1 MEVLIMIGQ
10 VVLALG
16 ILVTL
21 HELGH
26 MMPARWF
33 GMRVEKF
40 YLFFDAWG
48 KKLFSKKSGDT
59 EYGIGWLPLGGYV
72 KIAGMVDESMDTK
85 GLKEEPEEWEFRA
98 KPAWQRLIVMLGGVT
113 VNLILGILIFAGL
126 TFFLG
131 EGYIANKD
139 VSAGIY
145 AGKIAREIG
154 FQHGDKIISVNGK
167 EIIRF
172 ADALDPSYLLE
183 GGAVYKVDRQG
194 NQVEIRI
201 PDDMLKRISETEGKE
216 GFFGPA
222 QPFSVDRVA
231 KGSPAALGGL
241 LPGDRIVSIA
251 GQPIQFFQEV
261 KPILMENKCCKVDVG
276 IKRGAADS
284 LVKLKLVVSEN
295 ATLGFFPKTEL
306 KESFEEKGLFES
318 LSIGYSD
325 AFDILKFNIL
335 GFSKLFSGEVK
346 ASQAVSGPVGIASE
360 FFGGHFSWPK
370 FWRNTG
376 ILSLILAFMNL
387 LPIPALDGGHS
398 VFLLYEM
405 ITRRP
410 PSLKFMEWAQ
420 TIGMI
425 LILGLMVFAFGN
437 DFYKIMKKEPDACK
451 CELVEPKA

>member
-1 MEVLIMIGQ
+1 MEIVIMIGQ
-10 VVLALG
+10 VILALG
-16 ILVTL
+16 ILVSL

-26 MMPARWF
+26 MLPARWF

-48 KKLFSKKSGDT
+48 KKIFSTKKGDT

-72 KIAGMVDESMDTK
+72 KIAGMVDESLDTK
-85 GLKEEPEEWEFRA
+85 ALKEEPEEWEFRA

-113 VNLILGILIFAGL
+113 VNLILGILIFSLL
-126 TFFLG
+126 TWFMG

-139 VSAGIY
+139 VKSGIY
-145 AGKIAREIG
+145 AGKLAREVG
-154 FQHGDKIISVNGK
+154 FQTGDKIISVNGK
-167 EIIRF
+167 EIVRF
-172 ADALDPSYLLE
+172 SDALNPSFLLD
-183 GGAVYKVDRQG
+183 GGALYKVNRNGIEVD
-194 NQVEIRI
+194 IRI
-201 PDDMLKRISETEGKE
+201 PDDMLSRISESGGKD

-222 QPFSVDRVA
+222 QPFTVDRVA

-241 LPGDRIVSIA
+241 QPGDKITAIA
-251 GQPIQFFQEV
+251 GEPVAYFQDV
-261 KPILMENKCCKVDVG
+261 KPILLENKCCKVDVQV
-276 IKRGAADS
+276 KRAKSDS
-284 LVKLKLVVSEN
+284 MVVLNLVVAEN
-295 ATLGFFPKTEL
+295 ATLGFYPKTEL
-306 KESFEEKGLFES
+306 KESFEEKGLIES
-318 LSIGYSD
+318 FSIGSKD
-325 AFDILKFNIL
+325 AYDILKFNIL
-335 GFSKLFSGEVK
+335 GFSKLFSGEVS

-398 VFLLYEM
+398 LFLLYEM

-420 TIGMI
+420 SIGMI

-437 DFYKIMKKEPDACK
+437 DFYKILKKEPDSCK
-451 CELVEPKA
+451 CELVAPKP

>member
-1 MEVLIMIGQ
+1 MEIAIMIGQ
-10 VVLALG
+10 VILALA

-26 MMPARWF
+26 MLPARLF

-48 KKLFSKKSGDT
+48 FKLFSRKKGET

-85 GLKEEPEEWEFRA
+85 NLQNEPEDWEFRA

-126 TFFLG
+126 TWFLG

-139 VSAGIY
+139 VKDGIY
-145 AGKIAREIG
+145 AGKIAQEIG
-154 FQHGDKIISVNGK
+154 FRNGDQIISVNGK
-167 EIIRF
+167 PIIRF
-172 ADALDPSYLLE
+172 SDALDPSYLLE
-183 GGAVYKVDRQG
+183 GGAVYKVNRAGQE
-194 NQVEIRI
+194 VEIKI
-201 PDDMLKRISETEGKE
+201 PADIIGRLSQEGPKE
-216 GFFGPA
+216 VFLSPA

-231 KGSPAALGGL
+231 NGSPAALGGL
-241 LPGDRIVSIA
+241 KPGDRIVTVA
-251 GQPIQFFQEV
+251 GQKISYFQEIKQV
-261 KPILMENKCCKVDVG
+261 LMENRCCKVDVQV
-276 IKRGAADS
+276 KRGSSDS
-284 LVKLKLVVSEN
+284 LTVLKIVVGEN
-295 ATLGFFPKTEL
+295 ATLGFYPKTDL
-306 KESFEEKGLFES
+306 RESFEEKGLFAS
-318 LSIGYSD
+318 LALGSGE

-335 GFSKLFSGEVK
+335 GFSKLFSGEVS

-420 TIGMI
+420 TIGMV

-437 DFYKIMKKEPDACK
+437 DFYKILKKEPDTCK
-451 CELVEPKA
+451 CELVQPKP

>member
-1 MEVLIMIGQ
+1 MEIAIMIGQ
-10 VVLALG
+10 VILALG

-26 MMPARWF
+26 MLPARLF

-48 KKLFSKKSGDT
+48 KKLFSRKKGDT

-85 GLKEEPEEWEFRA
+85 GLKEEPEPWEFRA

-126 TFFLG
+126 TWTLG

-139 VSAGIY
+139 VKSGIY
-145 AGKIAREIG
+145 AGKLAREIG
-154 FQHGDKIISVNGK
+154 FRTGDKILSVNGK

-172 ADALDPSYLLE
+172 NEAFDPSYFID
-183 GGAVYKVDRQG
+183 GGAEFTVDRQG
-194 NQVEIRI
+194 AKVIIRI
-201 PDDMLKRISETEGKE
+201 PDDMLKRISENGSME
-216 GFFGPA
+216 GFIGPA
-222 QPFSVDRVA
+222 QPFTIDRVA
-231 KGSPAALGGL
+231 KGSPAALAGL
-241 LPGDRIVSIA
+241 MPGDKIVSIA
-251 GQPIQFFQEV
+251 GQKVAFFQEV
-261 KPILMENKCCKVDVG
+261 KPILLENKCCKVKVSVQRPGRESLMNLDV
-276 IKRGAADS
+276 
-284 LVKLKLVVSEN
+284 VVSEN
-295 ATLGFFPKTEL
+295 ATLGFFPKTGL
-306 KESFEEKGLFES
+306 SQSFEEKGLGES
-318 LSIGYSD
+318 LVLGYNE

-335 GFSKLFSGEVK
+335 GFSKLFSGEVS

-437 DFYKIMKKEPDACK
+437 DFYKILKKEPDSCK
-451 CELVEPKA
+451 CELVAPKP

>member
-1 MEVLIMIGQ
+1 MEVLVMIGQ
-10 VVLALG
+10 LILALG

-26 MMPARWF
+26 MLPARWF
-33 GMRVEKF
+33 GMRVDKF

-48 KKLFSKKSGDT
+48 KKLYSKKSGET

-72 KIAGMVDESMDTK
+72 KIAGMVDESMDIK
-85 GLKEEPEEWEFRA
+85 GMKEEPEEWEFRA

-126 TFFLG
+126 TWFLG
-131 EGYIANKD
+131 EGYIANSD
-139 VSAGIY
+139 VHSGIY
-145 AGKIAREIG
+145 AGKLAREIG

-167 EIIRF
+167 EIKRF
-172 ADALDPSYLLE
+172 SDALDPSYLFQE
-183 GGAVYKVDRQG
+183 GAVYKVERKG
-194 NQVEIRI
+194 NQMEIRI
-201 PDDMLKRISETEGKE
+201 PDDMMKRISESEGKE
-216 GFFGPA
+216 GFFSPA
-222 QPFSVDRVA
+222 QPFTVDRVA
-231 KGSPAALGGL
+231 KGSAAALGGL
-241 LPGDRIVSIA
+241 LPGDRILSIA
-251 GQPIQFFQEV
+251 GQPISYFQEV
-261 KPILMENKCCKVDVG
+261 KPVLLENKCCKVAVLIQRSG
-276 IKRGAADS
+276 TVEPIKLS
-284 LVKLKLVVSEN
+284 ITVSEN

-306 KESFEEKGLFES
+306 KESLEEKGFTES
-318 LSIGYSD
+318 ITIGYHD

-335 GFSKLFSGEVK
+335 GFSKLFSGEVS
-346 ASQAVSGPVGIASE
+346 ATQAVSGPVGIASE

-387 LPIPALDGGHS
+387 LPIPALDGGHA

-420 TIGMI
+420 TFGMV

-437 DFYKIMKKEPDACK
+437 DIYKIAKKEPDTCK
-451 CELVEPKA
+451 CELVQPQ